1 MILWDSA
8 RHYCSRWVYNSLKDD
23 PLDSRVDLDNFC
35 PVGGLAGDKVH
46 DLFEM
51 TETLWTQ
58 WKLVKNWFIYFS
70 WVLIFRLFHKT
81 GERLSRPNHIGR
93 ETAECQPKRSQ
104 QFWQV
109 GSVSCSNHGV
119 LSSAEILARWSCFGE
134 WKRAG
139 IFKTSN
145 PLIRRQKVDAQSDKS
160 FLLFPQ
166 VISRYK

>member
-8 RHYCSRWVYNSLKDD
+8 RHYCSRRVYNSLKDD
-23 PLDSRVDLDNFC
+23 PLDSRVDSDNFC
-35 PVGGLAGDKVH
+35 PAGGLTSDKVH

-51 TETLWTQ
+51 TETLWTL

-81 GERLSRPNHIGR
+81 GERLSRSNHIGR
-93 ETAECQPKRSQ
+93 KTAESQPKRSQ
-104 QFWQV
+104 QFWQA